1 MAKPSTAAIIGLEA
15 PSWRNRGSRF
25 DAPPAA
31 NAFRSIPEQNPRPA
45 PVTTAAVSPSSSSS
59 SSTAPISPSASSRL
73 MALRASGRLR
83 VMRRTRPRR
92 SVRTSS
98 ATSLA
103 LPHLGG
109 IRMPPSTR
117 IVSPFM

>member
-1 MAKPSTAAIIGLEA
+1 MAKPSTAAIIGLAA
-15 PSWRNRGSRF
+15 PCCRNLGN
-25 DAPPAA
+25 ALGGPPAA
-31 NAFRSIPEQNPRPA
+31 NALRSIPEQKPRPA
-45 PVTTAAVSPSSSSS
+45 PVTTAAVNPLSASS
-59 SSTAPISPSASSRL
+59 SSTDRTSPSASSRL

-83 VMRRTRPRR
+83 VMSRTRPRR

-98 ATSLA
+98 ATEVS
-103 LPHLGG
+103 PYLGG